1 MNTRN
6 ICATKSRAQIMLDA
20 LRTIWADITHGHDPH
35 IWLQICD
42 KPRGECEKAL
52 ELLTGRHPDE
62 TPPTIQQV
70 RQALAD
76 VDGIDKVLA
85 VSQDNQIG
93 RASGGERGSKRVE
106 ILE

>member
-62 TPPTIQQV
+62 TPPTIPTEHQQ
-70 RQALAD
+70 RHTPPTLTYLIPATRTTGAA
-76 VDGIDKVLA
+76 K
-85 VSQDNQIG
+85 
-93 RASGGERGSKRVE
+93 
-106 ILE
+106 

>member
-70 RQALAD
+70 HQALAD
-76 VDGIDKVLA
+76 AHGIAKVDEARQAIPATRTTGAAK
-85 VSQDNQIG
+85 
-93 RASGGERGSKRVE
+93 
-106 ILE
+106 

>member
-52 ELLTGRHPDE
+52 EQQNRRHPDK
-62 TPPTIQQV
+62 TAQT
-70 RQALAD
+70 
-76 VDGIDKVLA
+76 
-85 VSQDNQIG
+85 NQKN
-93 RASGGERGSKRVE
+93 RHAQSSGAAR
-106 ILE
+106 